1 MIKINSYKKFLN
13 IFLLIFILKT
23 PLFADTFFSK
33 NKTYSGEI
41 TVLGKKF
48 QLLEGEWSLAHKY
61 VWYIIGVQGKGF
73 TLIQT
78 EGNKIKAHISMW
90 TITSPGKKEGL
101 IGTIL
106 YKERINNNH
115 DPCTDRSEYYLTK
128 LWSEGASANCLKVR
142 HIDVK
147 KEMFSPDYNE
157 EAQGYKEPYN
167 LAGFKNFI
175 RKNNLEIPK
184 ILISQTHMFYS
195 PLLGGKGMLIYIDRN
210 PEFFGA
216 GKTLIGDEASSEY
229 HKNNL
234 SKYPKKERFVK
245 DIINSSFIYH
255 SELEEKFKFRKYQR
269 LKLGNTSKVKIKTD
283 NKSVVEELE
292 KLNKLYRSGAIT
304 KDEFNSAKKII
315 LNN

>member
-1 MIKINSYKKFLN
+1 MIKINFCKKFFHILLF
-13 IFLLIFILKT
+13 IFVFNT
-23 PLFADTFFSK
+23 PIFADTFFSK
-33 NKTYSGEI
+33 NKIYSGEI
-41 TVLGKKF
+41 KVLGKKF
-48 QLLEGEWSLAHKY
+48 QLLKGDWLLAHKY
-61 VWYIIGVQGKGF
+61 VWYIVGIQGKGF
-73 TLIQT
+73 SLVQT

-106 YKERINNNH
+106 YKERINNKH
-115 DPCTDRSEYYLTK
+115 DGCTDRSEYYLTR
-128 LWSEGASANCLKVR
+128 LWHEGASSNCLKIR

-157 EAQGYKEPYN
+157 ESQGYKEPYN

-184 ILISQTHMFYS
+184 ILISQTHSFYS

-234 SKYPKKERFVK
+234 SKHPKKEKFVK

-255 SELEEKFKFRKYQR
+255 RELEEKFKFRKYQR
-269 LKLGNTSKVKIKTD
+269 LNLGNTSKVKMKTD

-292 KLNKLYRSGAIT
+292 KLNKLFQSGVIT
-304 KDEFNSAKKII
+304 KEEFDIAKKKI
-315 LNN
+315 LR